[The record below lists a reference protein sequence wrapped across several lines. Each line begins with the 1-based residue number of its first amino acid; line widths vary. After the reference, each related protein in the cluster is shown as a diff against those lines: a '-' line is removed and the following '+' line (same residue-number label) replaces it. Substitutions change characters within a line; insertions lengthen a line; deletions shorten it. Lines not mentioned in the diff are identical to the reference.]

1 MLERGKCIFV
11 GVDVHKATH
20 TAVIVDPWGEM
31 IGKAIT
37 FNNNPAKFPAFVD
50 TVSAFSE
57 EDKTIVF
64 GLEDVGGYGRSLAVF
79 LIEQGFV
86 VKSVNPALSYAERLS
101 KPTFKKNDDWDA
113 ECVAKVLVRSINQ
126 LPDANPSDIYWT
138 IGQMVGRRDALIKT
152 HATLKNQLHGYLS
165 NQYPSYKKFFSE
177 IDGKTALAFWQRY
190 PSPCHLK
197 GVSSEELKEY
207 FLTISKSCSQ
217 RKADAI
223 LSLVEADGQTQRS
236 YQSSR
241 DMLIQSIVR
250 QLSFIKDELKMLEKE
265 LASLISQLGYQLT
278 TMPGIN
284 IVTASALIA
293 EIEDINRFPNQNKL
307 ASYAGVSPIFIGSGG
322 TGKIEKSRQGNRKL
336 NSLFYELAVQQVQ
349 FAKGKEKKARNPV
362 MRAYYERKIEEGKSK
377 GQALVCVMRVL
388 VRVIYGMMK
397 NKTAY
402 QQPEMYEKQAV

>member
-1 MLERGKCIFV
+1 MLERGKSIFV

-20 TAVIVDPWGEM
+20 TAVIVDPWGEP

-37 FNNNPAKFPAFVD
+37 FHNNPAKFPAFVD
-50 TVSAFSE
+50 TVSAFNE
-57 EDKTIVF
+57 EDKTVVF
-64 GLEDVGGYGRSLAVF
+64 GLEDVGGYGRSLAVY

-86 VKSVNPALSYAERLS
+86 VKSVNPALSYAERMS
-101 KPTFKKNDDWDA
+101 KPTFKKNDEWDA
-113 ECVAKVLVRSINQ
+113 ECVAKVLARSFHQ
-126 LPDANPSDIYWT
+126 LPDANPSEIYWT
-138 IGQMVGRRDALIKT
+138 IGQLVGRRDALIKT
-152 HATLKNQLHGYLS
+152 HATLKNQLHGHLS
-165 NQYPSYKKFFSE
+165 HQYPSYKKFFAE
-177 IDGKTALAFWQRY
+177 IDGKTALAFWKRY

-197 GVSSEELKEY
+197 GVSSEELKAF
-207 FLTISKSCSQ
+207 FLTISNCFSQ
-217 RKADAI
+217 RKAEAI

-250 QLSFIKDELKMLEKE
+250 QLSFIKGELKLLEQE
-265 LASLISQLGYQLT
+265 LESLISQLGFQLT

-284 IVTASALIA
+284 IATASALIA
-293 EIEDINRFPNQNKL
+293 EIGDIDRFPNQNKL
-307 ASYAGVSPIFIGSGG
+307 ASYAGVAPIYMGSGG
-322 TGKIEKSRQGNRKL
+322 NGRKEKSRQGNRKL

-377 GQALVCVMRVL
+377 GQALLCVMRVL
-388 VRVIYGMMK
+388 VRVIYGLMK

-402 QQPEMYEKQAV
+402 RQPEMGEKQAV